1 MKLQTKFVI
10 IMIIDALLLNLVLC
24 APQGESQLK
33 PDESDVAGAKVTL
46 DERMNWGGVFEGAF
60 QVFNGARK
68 IYHAIQ
74 EDDSSSSIDAR
85 RS

>member
-1 MKLQTKFVI
+1 
-10 IMIIDALLLNLVLC
+10 
-24 APQGESQLK
+24 
-33 PDESDVAGAKVTL
+33 L